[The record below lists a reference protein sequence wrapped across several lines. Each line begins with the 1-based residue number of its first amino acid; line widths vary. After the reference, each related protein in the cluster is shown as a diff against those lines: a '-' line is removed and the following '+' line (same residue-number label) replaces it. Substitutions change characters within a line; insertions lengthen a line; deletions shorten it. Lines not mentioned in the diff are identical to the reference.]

1 MSVSAAG
8 TLVHWKGLEMTRL
21 LTSTMLLLVG
31 LTTFADATQNP
42 GQPKFAPA
50 AGQHPLVKMETS
62 LGDIV
67 LELDGEKAPIS
78 TLNFIRYAEDKFY
91 DGTIFHRVMKTF
103 MIQGGGFTPEVDQKK
118 EGLRPGIKNEW
129 KNGLKNNKGTISMAR
144 LGGQPDSATAQF
156 FINVVD
162 NARLDQPQSDGAG
175 YAVFGK
181 VVEGMDTVDKIKDTS
196 VRASPKYPGGEVVPV
211 EPVVI
216 KSVKVMGEFDRALV
230 EANVAASERAAKEAE
245 AKAKEAEVKAASER
259 EGKLADVI
267 KKAEEESKSKIT
279 KTDSGLMYVDLKVGE
294 GETPKTTDKVDVHYT
309 GWLVDGTKFDSSV
322 DRGTPFTFSLS
333 GGVIKGWLEGVA
345 TMKVGGKRKLII
357 PSDLGYGKRGSPP
370 KIPADATLVFDV
382 ELLGIKQ

>member
-1 MSVSAAG
+1 
-8 TLVHWKGLEMTRL
+8 MTRL
-21 LTSTMLLLVG
+21 LTATTVLLAGLST
-31 LTTFADATQNP
+31 LTAAAQNP
-42 GQPKFAPA
+42 GEAKPA
-50 AGQHPLVKMETS
+50 AAGLHPRVKMETS

-78 TLNFIRYAEDKFY
+78 TLNFIRYAQDKFY

-103 MIQGGGFTPEVDQKK
+103 MIQGGGFTPEVDEKK
-118 EGLRPGIKNEW
+118 EGVRPGIKNEW

-144 LGGQPDSATAQF
+144 LGGQPDSASAQF

-162 NARLDQPQSDGAG
+162 NGRLDQPQPDGAA

-181 VVEGMDTVDKIKDTS
+181 VVEGMETVDKIKDTP
-196 VRASPKYPGGEVVPV
+196 VKAHPKYQGGEVVPV

-216 KSVKVMGEFDRALV
+216 KSVKVVGEFDKTKI
-230 EANVAASERAAKEAE
+230 EATIAASEAAEKEAE
-245 AKAKEAEVKAASER
+245 AKSKAER
-259 EGKLADVI
+259 ETKLADVI
-267 KKAEEESKSKIT
+267 KKAEEESKSKVV
-279 KTDSGLMYVDLKVGE
+279 KNESGLMYVDLKVGD
-294 GETPKTTDKVDVHYT
+294 GETPKTSDKVDVHYT

-382 ELLGIKQ
+382 ELLGISK

>member
-1 MSVSAAG
+1 
-8 TLVHWKGLEMTRL
+8 MTRL
-21 LTSTMLLLVG
+21 LTVTTILLAG
-31 LTTFADATQNP
+31 LNTLTAAAQNP
-42 GQPKFAPA
+42 GEAKPA
-50 AGQHPLVKMETS
+50 AGGLHPRVKMETS

-78 TLNFIRYAEDKFY
+78 TLNFIRYAQDKFY

-103 MIQGGGFTPEVDQKK
+103 MIQGGGFTPEVDEKK
-118 EGLRPGIKNEW
+118 EGVRPGIKNEW

-144 LGGQPDSATAQF
+144 LGGQPDSASAQF

-162 NARLDQPQSDGAG
+162 NGRLDQAQQDGAG

-181 VVEGMDTVDKIKDTS
+181 VVEGMETVDKIRDTP
-196 VRASPKYPGGEVVPV
+196 VKTDPKYPSPQAVVPV

-216 KSVKVMGEFDRALV
+216 KSVKVVGEFDKAKI
-230 EANVAASERAAKEAE
+230 EATVAASEAAEKEVE
-245 AKAKEAEVKAASER
+245 AKAKAER
-259 EGKLADVI
+259 ETKLADVI
-267 KKAEEESKSKIT
+267 KKAEEESKSKVV
-279 KTDSGLMYVDLKVGE
+279 KNESGLMYVDLKVGD
-294 GETPKTTDKVDVHYT
+294 GETPKTSDKVDVHYT

-382 ELLGIKQ
+382 ELLGISK

>member
-1 MSVSAAG
+1 
-8 TLVHWKGLEMTRL
+8 MTRL
-21 LTSTMLLLVG
+21 LTVTTILLAG
-31 LTTFADATQNP
+31 LNTLTAAAQSP
-42 GQPKFAPA
+42 GEAKPA
-50 AGQHPLVKMETS
+50 AGGLHPRVKMETS

-67 LELDGEKAPIS
+67 LELDGEKAPVS
-78 TLNFIRYAEDKFY
+78 TLNFIRYAQDKFY

-103 MIQGGGFTPEVDQKK
+103 MIQGGGFTPEVDEKK
-118 EGLRPGIKNEW
+118 EGVRPGIKNEW

-144 LGGQPDSATAQF
+144 LGGQPDSASAQF

-162 NARLDQPQSDGAG
+162 NGRLDQAQSDGAG

-181 VVEGMDTVDKIKDTS
+181 VVEGMETVDKIKDTA
-196 VRASPKYPGGEVVPV
+196 VKAHPKYQGGEVVPV

-216 KSVKVMGEFDRALV
+216 KSVKVVGEFDKAKI
-230 EANVAASERAAKEAE
+230 EATIAASEAAEKQAE
-245 AKAKEAEVKAASER
+245 AKGKAER
-259 EGKLADVI
+259 ETKLADVI
-267 KKAEEESKSKIT
+267 KKAEEESKSKIV
-279 KTDSGLMYVDLKVGE
+279 KTESGLMFVDLKVGE
-294 GETPKTTDKVDVHYT
+294 GETPKSTDKVDVHYT

-382 ELLGIKQ
+382 ELLGISK